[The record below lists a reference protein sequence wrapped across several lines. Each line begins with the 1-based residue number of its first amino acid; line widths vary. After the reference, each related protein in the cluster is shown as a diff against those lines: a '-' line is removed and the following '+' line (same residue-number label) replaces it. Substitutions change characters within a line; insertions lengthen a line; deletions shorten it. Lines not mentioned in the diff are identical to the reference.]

1 MRALQITLGL
11 AAGVATGLGVAL
23 MKRDSGTRI
32 ESTTVEKPKSDLENE
47 INNIKRSFSDILSYV
62 NDIKTESQTVAG
74 SIGDEV
80 KTMIGEFQSDIDP
93 NIKRLQSH
101 IENLQNRG
109 EEITNFPSKK

>member
-32 ESTTVEKPKSDLENE
+32 ESKTVEKPKSDLEKE

-74 SIGDEV
+74 SIGGEV